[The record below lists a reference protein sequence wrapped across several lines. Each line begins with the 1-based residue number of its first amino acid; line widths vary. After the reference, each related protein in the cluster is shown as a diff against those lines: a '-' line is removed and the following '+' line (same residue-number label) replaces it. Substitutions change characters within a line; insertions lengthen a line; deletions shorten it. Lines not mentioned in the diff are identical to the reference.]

1 MSASTSFAAS
11 SAPAAPAASASTSFA
26 APAASLSASLAKR
39 YTPPKPAPLP
49 EDYEAFYGQLTPAEK
64 ELDALAKECLGSSY
78 VIQWTHMYLKW
89 SKGRAKEAKEE
100 KKE

>member
-1 MSASTSFAAS
+1 MSTA
-11 SAPAAPAASASTSFA
+11 SAPAATSFA
-26 APAASLSASLAKR
+26 APAASLVKR

-64 ELDALAKECLGSSY
+64 ELDALAKEWLGSSY
-78 VIQWTHMYLKW
+78 EIQWTHMYLKW
-89 SKGRAKEAKEE
+89 SKGRAQARAQAQEAKEE

>member
-1 MSASTSFAAS
+1 M
-11 SAPAAPAASASTSFA
+11 SASTSFA
-26 APAASLSASLAKR
+26 APASTSLAASLAAPLTKR

-49 EDYEAFYGQLTPAEK
+49 EDYEAFYGQLTQAER
-64 ELDALAKECLGSSY
+64 ELDALAKEWLGSSY

-89 SKGRAKEAKEE
+89 SKARRAKARAEAQAQAQEAKEE